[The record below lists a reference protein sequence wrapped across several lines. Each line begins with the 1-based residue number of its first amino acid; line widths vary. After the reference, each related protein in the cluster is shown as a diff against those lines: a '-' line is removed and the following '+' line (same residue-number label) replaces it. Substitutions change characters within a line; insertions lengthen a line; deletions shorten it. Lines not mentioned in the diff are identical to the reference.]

1 MPLRFMTFNAEN
13 LFSRPKVMNQDG
25 DWAQSREVLTDVTK
39 LADLIA
45 KSTYTPAVKT
55 AIKAILDKYKIGNRG
70 IPLNKRPF
78 FVQQIRGVKNLYTVP
93 TGTTKVAIV
102 ADGRDEW
109 IGWIEL
115 TRMELPGAQVE
126 NTGRV
131 IDAVNP
137 DVALLVEVEDRL
149 TVDRFNQQ
157 VLGDM
162 FGKRFR
168 CDLLVDGNDPRGI
181 DIGLITRYDILSVRS
196 HIHREDGQGRVF
208 SRDCPEFEV
217 LLPSGKTL
225 WVLGNHFKSK
235 GNGSPAANDKKR
247 RRQAEAV
254 KDIHAK
260 ARGRSDFV
268 IVAGDLN
275 DFVGS
280 GPLEPLLAET
290 DLQDV
295 MAHPSYSGTPGTFET
310 GNSPKQKFDYVL
322 LSPALWATVEAVG
335 VERRG
340 IWAPNTFPS
349 FPEVKKGLEASDHAA
364 VWVDLGV

>member
-1 MPLRFMTFNAEN
+1 M
-13 LFSRPKVMNQDG
+13 
-25 DWAQSREVLTDVTK
+25 
-39 LADLIA
+39 
-45 KSTYTPAVKT
+45 
-55 AIKAILDKYKIGNRG
+55 
-70 IPLNKRPF
+70 
-78 FVQQIRGVKNLYTVP
+78 
-93 TGTTKVAIV
+93 
-102 ADGRDEW
+102 
-109 IGWIEL
+109 
-115 TRMELPGAQVE
+115 
-126 NTGRV
+126 
-131 IDAVNP
+131 
-137 DVALLVEVEDRL
+137 
-149 TVDRFNQQ
+149 
-157 VLGDM
+157 
-162 FGKRFR
+162 
-168 CDLLVDGNDPRGI
+168 DGNDPRGI

-208 SRDCPEFEV
+208 SRDGPEFEV

-254 KDIHAK
+254 KDIYAK

-290 DLQDV
+290 DLQDD